1 MWLLHL
7 IPLPTSDLSA
17 VERWAVFLA
26 AIAAGVVALGALARR
41 VRSAYRRVKGWVR
54 EAVRR
59 ADALDKLV
67 QHELQPN
74 SGGSL
79 HDTVHKNSARLTELE
94 RHVATMAEAQ
104 PAMWHA
110 IEAVANAKPPKQHQ
124 EESAQ

>member
-1 MWLLHL
+1 MIWHL

-17 VERWAVFLA
+17 VERWAVFLVA
-26 AIAAGVVALGALARR
+26 VSAGVVALGSIARR
-41 VRSAYRRVKGWVR
+41 IRSAYRRVKGWVR
-54 EAVRR
+54 EFIRR

-110 IEAVANAKPPKQHQ
+110 IEAVANATPTPTHH
-124 EESAQ
+124 EESTP